1 MRVLISPL
9 VATSVI
15 NQAELIKKLL
25 EDNGYEVYFKSTISV
40 WDTKDEKNIA
50 FLWFTLATFQFVGDA
65 VAPYLMTDKP
75 KAVYV
80 TIEGIPTK
88 ANFVDSNVP
97 RMEFIAN
104 SFFTRKC
111 LIHAGLKVKDVVH
124 HAVDIDLAQKAIE
137 QSKGLREKFENEFG
151 NRVKFLYV
159 GRNDPRKGLEYLRK
173 AMIILNE
180 KMRDEFVLLLHSEGN
195 LDNLLMYP
203 NVIKVGDFGSI
214 DYFQVLKLMA
224 SVDYVVFPSLCE
236 GFGLPVLEANSVG
249 IPVIHSWF
257 EPLSEFSSKKHNF
270 VFDYM
275 ATDMVKCSEY
285 QYWMFHVYNFEILA
299 EMMKDAIKIY
309 KDSRSEY
316 NEYCELAKEHAKN
329 WDYRK
334 IYPKLL
340 SHLNIKIEEKKVE
353 QIPIRT

>member
-25 EDNGYEVYFKSTISV
+25 ENNGYEVYFKSTISV
-40 WDTKDEKNIA
+40 WDTREEKNVA
-50 FLWFTLATFQFVGDA
+50 FLWFTLATLSYVGDA

-88 ANFVDSNVP
+88 ANYIDSNIP
-97 RMEFIAN
+97 KMEFIAN
-104 SFFTRKC
+104 SNFTKKC
-111 LIHAGLKVKDVVH
+111 LTHAGLKVKDVIH
-124 HAVDIDLAQKAIE
+124 HAIDMDLAQKAKE
-137 QSKGLREKFENEFG
+137 ESQALRKKFENEFG
-151 NRVKFLYV
+151 NRVKILYV
-159 GRNDPRKGLEYLRK
+159 GRNDPRKGLDYLRK
-173 AMIILNE
+173 AIIILNE
-180 KMRDEFVLLLHSEGN
+180 KMRDEYILLLHSEGT

-257 EPLSEFSSKKHNF
+257 EPLSEFSSKIHNF
-270 VFDYM
+270 VFDYV
-275 ATDMVKCSEY
+275 ATDMAKCSNY
-285 QYWMFHVYNFEILA
+285 QYWMFHVYNPESLA
-299 EMMKDAIKIY
+299 EIIKDAIKIY
-309 KDSRSEY
+309 KESKNEY
-316 NEYCELAKEHAKN
+316 NEYCEKAIEHAKN

-340 SHLNIKIEEKKVE
+340 NHLNIKIEEKKIE